1 MQEIC
6 GDKLD
11 KVREECGI
19 FGLKLNTEEAA
30 GITYNALCALQHRGQ
45 EGAGIAVLRGGT
57 ILYHKNTGLV
67 SEVFNSAVLSR
78 LPLAKVGIGHVR
90 YSTTGTNSKQNTQ
103 PMVTE
108 YLTGR
113 LATAHNGNIVN
124 AGEIKEKLISHGCAF
139 SATNDSEVVSS
150 LIAYE
155 ALETDTIEDAVA
167 KAASQLKGAFSLIIL
182 SSQNKLIAVRDG
194 WGFRPLCL
202 GKNEHGWA
210 VASESCALD
219 SAGFE
224 FVRDVRPGE
233 MVIFGDGEP
242 ESRMILEQQRKGLC
256 IFEYVYFARQDSVI
270 DGLSVYQARFNM
282 GVKLAEEYPVDA
294 DVVCGVPDSGLE
306 AAMGYAWKSGLPYV
320 SGFVKNR
327 YIGRSFIFPSQTQRD
342 AAVRLKLNPLKANVE
357 GKRIVLID
365 DSIVRGT
372 TSAKTIR
379 SLKMAGAKEVHFRI
393 SSPPFTHS
401 CHFGTDIDS
410 EENLIANHKTIP
422 EIRDFIGADSLGYIS
437 IDGLREACSACSLP
451 FCTGCFSGDYPV
463 QIGRHSK
470 AQFEACAKAE

>member
-1 MQEIC
+1 MQEFWEEKS
-6 GDKLD
+6 DQL
-11 KVREECGI
+11 REECGI
-19 FGLKLNTEEAA
+19 FGVRLNTEEAA

-45 EGAGIAVLRGGT
+45 EGAGIAVLRNGT
-57 ILYHKNTGLV
+57 ILYHKNIGLV
-67 SEVFNSAVLSR
+67 SEVFNSAVLSK
-78 LPLAKVGIGHVR
+78 LPMAKTAIGHVR

-124 AGEIKEKLISHGCAF
+124 AAEIREKLVAHGCAF

-150 LIAYE
+150 LIGYE
-155 ALETDTIEDAVA
+155 ALETDAIEDAVV
-167 KAASQLKGAFSLIIL
+167 KAVSQLKGAFSLVIL
-182 SSQNKLIAVRDG
+182 SSQDKLIAVRDG
-194 WGFRPLCL
+194 WGFRPLCI
-202 GKNEHGWA
+202 GKNENGWA

-219 SAGFE
+219 SAGFT
-224 FVRDVRPGE
+224 FVRDVKPGE
-233 MVIFGDGEP
+233 MVIFGKGEP
-242 ESRMILEQQRKGLC
+242 ESRMILHQEKQGMC

-270 DGLSVYQARFNM
+270 DGLSVYRARFNM
-282 GVKLAEEYPVDA
+282 GAKLAEEYPIEA

-342 AAVRLKLNPLKANVE
+342 AAVRLKLNPLRANVE

-372 TSAKTIR
+372 TSVKTIR
-379 SLKMAGAKEVHFRI
+379 SLKLAGAKEIHYLI

-410 EENLIANHKTIP
+410 EENLIANHKTIS
-422 EIRDFIGADSLGYIS
+422 EIREFIGADSLGYIS
-437 IDGLREACSACSLP
+437 IEGLKEACSGCELP
-451 FCTGCFSGDYPV
+451 FCTGCFSGQYPLE
-463 QIGRHSK
+463 IGAHSK
-470 AQFEACAKAE
+470 SQFESK